1 MIYKQCFI
9 FVSIVPLIYRPY
21 CKCDYTDMNI
31 LFLLHSYPKIGGIE
45 MVTSTIST
53 YLERNHK
60 LFYLARIAVPFNQCG
75 ECNSCYYFPSSNV
88 KDEIS
93 YLRKLVKQLSIDV
106 IINQGPF
113 MHYNKVL
120 GKIKFERTRIIS
132 FLHFMPGFDF
142 ERAKHA
148 WKYEHN
154 PVKRLFKR
162 FKIWAGIDSA
172 HLFPDKIR
180 SRYRELYSFSDKVVV
195 LSPSYIRTFMSA
207 YHQQDSSKL
216 VYIPNPSRFAI
227 KSKDVIKEK
236 KRVVIFVGRLEFESK
251 RLDRLVSI
259 WHSIGNRMGWRL
271 KIIGDGPYMADLKSL
286 IGRMQTD
293 DIELVG
299 QVTDVSS
306 YYSEAAIVALTS
318 SFEGLSLCFIEA
330 LQFGCVPLSFDVS
343 IGNRDIV
350 SQLSPDLLIKPF
362 DEQAYASR
370 LSELMNDRPQREALA
385 RKALEVG
392 EQYELGK
399 VGGLWDKLLG

>member
-1 MIYKQCFI
+1 
-9 FVSIVPLIYRPY
+9 
-21 CKCDYTDMNI
+21 MNI

-53 YLERNHK
+53 YLERKHK
-60 LFYLARIAVPFNQCG
+60 LFYLARIAVPFDQCG
-75 ECNSCYYFPSSNV
+75 ECNRCYYFPSSNV
-88 KDEIS
+88 KDEML
-93 YLRKLVKQLSIDV
+93 YLGQLVNQLNIDV

-113 MHYNKVL
+113 IHYNKVL
-120 GKIKFERTRIIS
+120 GKMKFERTRIIS

-154 PVKRLFKR
+154 PVKRLIKR
-162 FKIWAGIDSA
+162 LKIKAGLDSA

-180 SRYRELYSFSDKVVV
+180 SKYRELYSFSDKVVV
-195 LSPSYIRTFMSA
+195 LSPSYINTFL
-207 YHQQDSSKL
+207 SSYNQRDAGKL
-216 VYIPNPSRFAI
+216 VSIPNPSRYTTKTPDI
-227 KSKDVIKEK
+227 LGQKNK
-236 KRVVIFVGRLEFESK
+236 VVLFVGRLEFESK

-271 KIIGDGPYMADLKSL
+271 KIIGDGPYLADLEDMVRS
-286 IGRMQTD
+286 MQID

-306 YYSEAAIVALTS
+306 YYSEAAMVVLTS

-350 SQLSPDLLIKPF
+350 SQVSADLLIKPF

-385 RKALEVG
+385 RKALDVA

-399 VGGLWDKLLG
+399 VGALWDKLLE